1 MPTKNNNITSEQW
14 NQLMEAVDQH
24 IDETKRYNI
33 TVPSDILYRGSKQNT
48 YNKRF
53 YCYDNY
59 DRIDHPG
66 LDLRIDNGETS
77 GVLTVYNASEM
88 ARAPITFEEGL
99 QIARNFFNEYGGQMA
114 EEIVCEWV
122 MDGNNSAF

>member
-1 MPTKNNNITSEQW
+1 MSTKNNNITAEQW
-14 NQLMEAVDQH
+14 NQLMEAVDKH
-24 IDETKRYNI
+24 IDATRNF
-33 TVPSDILYRGSKQNT
+33 TADILYRGEKQNT

-59 DRIDHPG
+59 DRLEHPG
-66 LDLRIDNGETS
+66 LDLRIDNGETF
-77 GVLTVYNASEM
+77 GELTVYNASEM

-122 MDGNNSAF
+122 MDGNESAF

>member
-1 MPTKNNNITSEQW
+1 MSTKNNNVTLDQW
-14 NQLMEAVDQH
+14 NQLMKAIDQH
-24 IDETKRYNI
+24 IDEAKCWPAD
-33 TVPSDILYRGSKQNT
+33 VLYRGSKSFGES
-48 YNKRF
+48 KRY

-59 DRIDHPG
+59 DRVYHPG
-66 LDLRIDNGETS
+66 FDLVISNDIEQGKLS
-77 GVLTVYNASEM
+77 VYYASYN

-122 MDGNNSAF
+122 MSGNASTF

>member
-1 MPTKNNNITSEQW
+1 MPTKNNNITAEQW

-24 IDETKRYNI
+24 INETRNF
-33 TVPSDILYRGSKQNT
+33 PADILYRGEKQNT
-48 YNKRF
+48 YSKRF

-66 LDLRIDNGETS
+66 LDLRIDNGKTS
-77 GVLTVYNASEM
+77 GELTVYNASEM

-99 QIARNFFNEYGGQMA
+99 QIAKNFFNEYGGQMA

-122 MDGNNSAF
+122 MDGNNSVF

>member
-1 MPTKNNNITSEQW
+1 MSTKNNNITAEQW
-14 NQLMEAVDQH
+14 NQLMEAVDRH
-24 IDETKRYNI
+24 IDEAKCWPAD
-33 TVPSDILYRGSKQNT
+33 VLYRGSKQNT

-59 DRIDHPG
+59 DRLDHPG

-77 GVLTVYNASEM
+77 GELTVYNASEM
-88 ARAPITFEEGL
+88 ARAPITFEEGM
-99 QIARNFFNEYGGQMA
+99 QIAQNFFNEYGGQMA

-122 MDGNNSAF
+122 MNGNESVF

>member
-1 MPTKNNNITSEQW
+1 MSTKNNNITAEQW
-14 NQLMEAVDQH
+14 NQLMEAVDRH
-24 IDETKRYNI
+24 IDEAKCWPAD
-33 TVPSDILYRGSKQNT
+33 VLYRGSKQNT

-59 DRIDHPG
+59 DRGDHPG
-66 LDLRIDNGETS
+66 LDLRIDNGETF
-77 GVLTVYNASEM
+77 GELTVYNASEM

-99 QIARNFFNEYGGQMA
+99 QIAQNFFNEYGGQMA

-122 MDGNNSAF
+122 MNGNESVF

>member
-1 MPTKNNNITSEQW
+1 MSTKNNTITIDQW

-24 IDETKRYNI
+24 INATRNF
-33 TVPSDILYRGSKQNT
+33 PSDILYRGSKQG
-48 YNKRF
+48 KESQRF

-88 ARAPITFEEGL
+88 ARAPIAFEEGL
-99 QIARNFFNEYGGQMA
+99 QIAQNFFNEYGGQMA

-122 MDGNNSAF
+122 MNGNSSVF

>member
-1 MPTKNNNITSEQW
+1 MPTKNNNISIDQW
-14 NQLMEAVDQH
+14 NQLMTAVDQH
-24 IDETKRYNI
+24 IDATKTFPN
-33 TVPSDILYRGSKQNT
+33 DILYRGEKQNT

-59 DRIDHPG
+59 DREYHPG
-66 LDLRIDNGETS
+66 LDLRIDDGEET
-77 GVLTVYNASEM
+77 GELTVYNASEQ

-99 QIARNFFNEYGGQMA
+99 QIAQNFFNEYGGQMA

-122 MDGNNSAF
+122 MDGNESAF

>member
-1 MPTKNNNITSEQW
+1 MSTKNNNITAEQW
-14 NQLMEAVDQH
+14 NQLMEAVDRH
-24 IDETKRYNI
+24 IDEAKCW
-33 TVPSDILYRGSKQNT
+33 PSDVLYRGSKQNT

-59 DRIDHPG
+59 DRLDHPG
-66 LDLRIDNGETS
+66 LDLRIVNGETT
-77 GVLTVYNASEM
+77 GELTVYNASEM

-99 QIARNFFNEYGGQMA
+99 QIAQNFFNEYGGQMA

-122 MDGNNSAF
+122 MNGNESVF

>member
-1 MPTKNNNITSEQW
+1 MPTKNNNISIDQW
-14 NQLMEAVDQH
+14 NQLMTAVDQH
-24 IDETKRYNI
+24 IDATKTFPN
-33 TVPSDILYRGSKQNT
+33 DILYRGEKQNT

-59 DRIDHPG
+59 DREYHPG
-66 LDLRIDNGETS
+66 LDLRIDDGEET
-77 GVLTVYNASEM
+77 GELTVYNASEQ

-99 QIARNFFNEYGGQMA
+99 QIAQNFFNEYGGQMA

-122 MDGNNSAF
+122 MDGNPSIF

>member
-1 MPTKNNNITSEQW
+1 MSTKNNNITVEQW
-14 NQLMEAVDQH
+14 NQLMEAVDDH
-24 IDETKRYNI
+24 LAAKRI
-33 TVPSDILYRGSKQNT
+33 LPTDILYRGSKQNT

-53 YCYDNY
+53 YCYDDY
-59 DRIDHPG
+59 DREEYPG

-77 GVLTVYNASEM
+77 GELTVFNASEM
-88 ARAPITFEEGL
+88 ARAPITFEEGM

-122 MDGNNSAF
+122 MNGNESVF

>member
-1 MPTKNNNITSEQW
+1 MPTKNNKITIDQW
-14 NQLMEAVDQH
+14 NQLMKAVDDH
-24 IDETKRYNI
+24 IDAAKCFPAD
-33 TVPSDILYRGSKQNT
+33 VLYRGSKQGQT
-48 YNKRF
+48 AQRF

-59 DRIDHPG
+59 DRLDSPG
-66 LDLRIDNGETS
+66 LDLRINNGQSEGT
-77 GVLTVYNASEM
+77 LTVYNASEM

-122 MDGNNSAF
+122 VEGNTSAF

>member
-1 MPTKNNNITSEQW
+1 MSTKNNNITAEQW
-14 NQLMEAVDQH
+14 NQLMEAVDRH
-24 IDETKRYNI
+24 IDEAKCWPAD
-33 TVPSDILYRGSKQNT
+33 VLYRGSKQNT

-59 DRIDHPG
+59 DRLDHPG
-66 LDLRIDNGETS
+66 LDLRIDNGETT
-77 GVLTVYNASEM
+77 GELTVYNASEM

-122 MDGNNSAF
+122 MNGNESVF

>member
-1 MPTKNNNITSEQW
+1 MSTKNNNITAEQW
-14 NQLMEAVDQH
+14 NQLMEAVDRH
-24 IDETKRYNI
+24 IDEAKCWPAD
-33 TVPSDILYRGSKQNT
+33 VLYRGSKQNT

-59 DRIDHPG
+59 DRLDHPG
-66 LDLRIDNGETS
+66 LDLSIDNGETT
-77 GVLTVYNASEM
+77 GKLAVYNASEM

-99 QIARNFFNEYGGQMA
+99 QIAQNFFNEYGGQMA

-122 MDGNNSAF
+122 MNGNESVF

>member
-1 MPTKNNNITSEQW
+1 MSTKNNNITRDQW

-24 IDETKRYNI
+24 IDATRNFP
-33 TVPSDILYRGSKQNT
+33 TDILYRGSRSFGEA
-48 YNKRF
+48 KRY

-59 DRIDHPG
+59 DRLDHPG
-66 LDLRIDNGETS
+66 FDFVISNDVEQGK
-77 GVLTVYNASEM
+77 LTVYNASEM

-122 MDGNNSAF
+122 MDGNASTF

>member
-1 MPTKNNNITSEQW
+1 MPTKNNNISIDQW
-14 NQLMEAVDQH
+14 NQLMGAVDQH
-24 IDETKRYNI
+24 INAAKNF
-33 TVPSDILYRGSKQNT
+33 PSDILYRGENQNT
-48 YNKRF
+48 HNKRF

-66 LDLRIDNGETS
+66 LDLRIDNGEKT
-77 GVLTVYNASEM
+77 GELTVYNASEM

-122 MDGNNSAF
+122 MSGNESTF

>member
-1 MPTKNNNITSEQW
+1 MSTKNNNITLDQW

-24 IDETKRYNI
+24 IDAARNF
-33 TVPSDILYRGSKQNT
+33 PADILYRGSRSFGES
-48 YNKRF
+48 KRY

-66 LDLRIDNGETS
+66 FDFVISNNVEEGK
-77 GVLTVYNASEM
+77 LTVYNASEM
-88 ARAPITFEEGL
+88 ARAPISFKEGM

-122 MDGNNSAF
+122 MDGNDSTF

>member
-1 MPTKNNNITSEQW
+1 MSTKNNNITAEQW
-14 NQLMEAVDQH
+14 NQLMEAVDRH
-24 IDETKRYNI
+24 INEAKCWPAD
-33 TVPSDILYRGSKQNT
+33 VLYRGSKQNT

-59 DRIDHPG
+59 DRLDHPG

-77 GVLTVYNASEM
+77 GELTVYNASEM
-88 ARAPITFEEGL
+88 ARAPITFEEGM
-99 QIARNFFNEYGGQMA
+99 QIAQNFFNEYGGQMA

-122 MDGNNSAF
+122 MNGNESVF

>member
-1 MPTKNNNITSEQW
+1 MSTKNNNITAEQW

-24 IDETKRYNI
+24 IDGAKCWPAD
-33 TVPSDILYRGSKQNT
+33 VLYRGSKQNT

-53 YCYDNY
+53 YCYDDY
-59 DRIDHPG
+59 DREEHPG

-77 GVLTVYNASEM
+77 GELTVFNASEM

-122 MDGNNSAF
+122 MNGNESVF

>member
-1 MPTKNNNITSEQW
+1 MQAKNNNITVEQW
-14 NQLMEAVDQH
+14 NQLMEAVDRH
-24 IDETKRYNI
+24 IDEAKCWPAD
-33 TVPSDILYRGSKQNT
+33 VLYRGSKQNT
-48 YNKRF
+48 YNKRL

-59 DRIDHPG
+59 DRLDHPG
-66 LDLRIDNGETS
+66 LDLRIDNGETF
-77 GVLTVYNASEM
+77 GELTVYNASEQ

-122 MDGNNSAF
+122 MDGNSSIF

>member
-1 MPTKNNNITSEQW
+1 MSTKNNKITADQW
-14 NQLMEAVDQH
+14 NQLMKAIDQH
-24 IDETKRYNI
+24 IDEAKCWPAD
-33 TVPSDILYRGSKQNT
+33 VLYRGSKQNT
-48 YNKRF
+48 HNKRF

-66 LDLRIDNGETS
+66 LDLRIDNGEES

-99 QIARNFFNEYGGQMA
+99 QIAQNFFNEYGGQMA

-122 MDGNNSAF
+122 MNGNKSVF

>member
-1 MPTKNNNITSEQW
+1 MTTKNNNITLDQW
-14 NQLMEAVDQH
+14 NQLMEAVDKH
-24 IDETKRYNI
+24 INATK
-33 TVPSDILYRGSKQNT
+33 TFPADILYRGSKQNT

-66 LDLRIDNGETS
+66 LDLRIDNGEST
-77 GVLTVYNASEM
+77 GELTVYNASEM

-99 QIARNFFNEYGGQMA
+99 QIAQNFFNEYGGQMA
-114 EEIVCEWV
+114 EEIVCEWA
-122 MDGNNSAF
+122 MNGNNSVF